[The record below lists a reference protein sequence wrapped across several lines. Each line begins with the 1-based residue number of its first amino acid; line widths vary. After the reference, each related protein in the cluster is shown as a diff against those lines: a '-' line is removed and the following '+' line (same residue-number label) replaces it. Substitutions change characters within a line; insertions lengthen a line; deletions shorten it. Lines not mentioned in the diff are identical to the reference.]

1 MGFTAK
7 QKAMKAKV
15 AKALSEADLVRIS
28 ELLSNGV
35 SQRTVAEI
43 MGVSQSFIQRNKP
56 HESLP
61 L

>member
-1 MGFTAK
+1 
-7 QKAMKAKV
+7 MKAKV

-35 SQRTVAEI
+35 SQRSVASI

-56 HESLP
+56 RESATL
-61 L
+61 